1 MHGSR
6 SKIPS
11 KNLVRQ
17 RCAEGF
23 NSGVKRL
30 SGIGRYYYVLACRH
44 TADGNSRGNRRIES
58 VTTKVHRILEQDL
71 SNPVTCTAN
80 WLSIADEIV
89 TLCRNIRSRHSAER
103 QELVPDMCYD
113 TAVGCTQYFAG
124 FCRLDSSGF

>member
-30 SGIGRYYYVLACRH
+30 KTAANFEVAMKMGI
-44 TADGNSRGNRRIES
+44 
-58 VTTKVHRILEQDL
+58 
-71 SNPVTCTAN
+71 
-80 WLSIADEIV
+80 
-89 TLCRNIRSRHSAER
+89 
-103 QELVPDMCYD
+103 
-113 TAVGCTQYFAG
+113 
-124 FCRLDSSGF
+124 LDF